1 MLAASAGDAMLKTKK
16 YKEGSL
22 YARINQAAK
31 DHVITEE
38 MAKWA
43 HEVRLDAND
52 QRHTDDDVP
61 LPDAKDAERCIRFAK
76 ALAQFVFVLPAM
88 VNKGPE
94 DATQKK

>member
-1 MLAASAGDAMLKTKK
+1 
-16 YKEGSL
+16 
-22 YARINQAAK
+22 
-31 DHVITEE
+31 VITEE